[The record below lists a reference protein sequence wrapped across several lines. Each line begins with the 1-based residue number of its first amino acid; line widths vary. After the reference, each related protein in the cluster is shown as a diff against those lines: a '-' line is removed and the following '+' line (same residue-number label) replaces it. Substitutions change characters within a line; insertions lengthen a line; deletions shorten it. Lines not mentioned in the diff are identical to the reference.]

1 MTLPAPAAS
10 APTAPAAESLE
21 KIAFRFHP
29 RVFAALGADLV
40 TNDVVAVMEL
50 VKNAYDAGAKNV
62 HVRFGRDSETGNYLE
77 IEDDGCGMS
86 REVIKEVWCVVATP
100 YKMHRRTVGRGDGRR
115 RVSGDKGL
123 GRLSAARLG
132 DDFRMLTRERGCPC
146 LDVRVR
152 WTSFAEASDVSEAAI
167 ELRRYRGEFGPSG
180 TSIRIGELKQAWNT
194 QQLSDLQSN
203 LSRLVP
209 PFSGF
214 GDFSLFLRKP
224 GAREDDDV
232 RVQAHE
238 FFNEPTYSIL
248 GSVNA
253 DGDISSVYRHVPLSK
268 TVSGRTQDNL
278 VTWSQVKGD
287 SMRGQ
292 GRDTPVEP
300 PKCGPFSFEI
310 RAWDLR
316 PEDTTAITGRFRLKR
331 KAILD
336 AIRDHK
342 GISLYRDGI
351 LVMPKSETARDWLG
365 LDRRRVSRM
374 GLRLST
380 SQIVGYVS
388 VSSQENPDIRDTSDR
403 ERLIAGQAL
412 TDFTLLMEN
421 VVDTLEM
428 ERNRERFDPALE
440 RPMASLFDD
449 LSPEPL
455 LREVRAFAKRG
466 DDANAVLSSVEAY
479 AERTAET
486 TKTIQ
491 KRFVYYSRLATVG
504 TLAQMLVHEIRN
516 RTTTIGRFLITMKD
530 RLVSGADPELRGQRQ
545 RAEQA
550 TLALESLADRF
561 SPLASRSFRRNRV
574 SVLEDRFQACLEV
587 ERGKIKELAV
597 RCVVPESTTHLAVDP
612 GELDAVLLNLITNSL
627 YWLRAVED
635 RPREISFSI
644 HCIQGADRI
653 AVQVDDSGPG
663 IDEEDI
669 ERVFLPGVTRRPGGI
684 GMGLTVASE
693 IVSVYG
699 GRMAVARTSF
709 GASFRFDLP
718 LGRPA

>member
-62 HVRFGRDSETGNYLE
+62 HVRFGRDSTTGDYLE
-77 IEDDGCGMS
+77 IVDDGCGMS
-86 REVIKEVWCVVATP
+86 REVIKEVWRVVATP
-100 YKMHRRTVGRGDGRR
+100 YKVRRRTVGRSRR

-146 LDVRVR
+146 WDVRVR
-152 WTSFAEASDVSEAAI
+152 WTSFAEVSDVSEAAI
-167 ELRRYRGEFGPSG
+167 ELRRYGGEFGPSG
-180 TSIRIGELKQAWNT
+180 TSIRIGDLKQDWNV

-209 PFSGF
+209 PFSDF
-214 GDFSLFLRKP
+214 GDFSLFFRKP
-224 GAREDDDV
+224 GAGEDDEV

-238 FFNEPTYSIL
+238 FFKEPTYSIS

-253 DGDISSVYRHVPLSK
+253 DGDIRSVYKHVPLSK
-268 TVSGRTQDNL
+268 TVGGRMQDNL
-278 VTWSQVKGD
+278 VTWSQVK
-287 SMRGQ
+287 SESKRER
-292 GRDTPVEP
+292 GRDTPAEP
-300 PKCGPFSFEI
+300 PRCGPFSFEI

-365 LDRRRVSRM
+365 LDRRRVSKM
-374 GLRLST
+374 GPRLST

-421 VVDTLEM
+421 VIDTLEM

-440 RPMASLFDD
+440 RPMALLFDD
-449 LSPEPL
+449 LSPELL
-455 LREVRAFAKRG
+455 LRDVRAYAKRG
-466 DDANAVLSSVEAY
+466 DDARAVLPAVEAY

-491 KRFVYYSRLATVG
+491 RRFVYYSRLATVG

-516 RTTTIGRFLITMKD
+516 RTTSIGRFLITMKD
-530 RLVSGADPELRGQRQ
+530 RLVSGAAPDLRGQRD

-561 SPLASRSFRRNRV
+561 SPLASRSFRRDRA
-574 SVLEDRFQACLEV
+574 SVLEDRVRACLEA
-587 ERGKIKELAV
+587 ERAKTKALGV
-597 RCVVPESTTHLAVDP
+597 RCLVPESTTLVAVDP

-627 YWLRAVED
+627 YWLRAVGD

-644 HCIQGADRI
+644 DRI
-653 AVQVDDSGPG
+653 EGSDRVAVEVEDSGPG

-699 GRMAVARTSF
+699 GRMAVARTSL

-718 LGRPA
+718 LGKPA

>member
-1 MTLPAPAAS
+1 MTLPVPTAP
-10 APTAPAAESLE
+10 APTAPAAESPE

-62 HVRFGRDSETGNYLE
+62 HVRFGRDSKTGNYLE

-100 YKMHRRTVGRGDGRR
+100 YKIHRRTVGHGDGRR

-132 DDFRMLTRERGCPC
+132 DDFRMLTRERGCPVW
-146 LDVRVR
+146 DVRVR
-152 WTSFAEASDVSEAAI
+152 WTAFAEVSDVSDGAV
-167 ELRRYRGEFGPSG
+167 ELRRHRGEFGPSG
-180 TSIRIGELKQAWNT
+180 TSIRIANLKQDWDD
-194 QQLSDLQSN
+194 QQLLDLRSN

-209 PFSGF
+209 PFSDF
-214 GDFSLFLRKP
+214 GDFSLFFREP
-224 GAREDDDV
+224 GAGDGDEMQ
-232 RVQAHE
+232 VQAHR
-238 FFNEPTYSIL
+238 FFTQPIYCIS
-248 GSVNA
+248 GSVSA
-253 DGDISSVYRHVPLSK
+253 GGDIRSVYKHAPLSK
-268 TVSGRTQDNL
+268 TVGGRTKDTL
-278 VTWSQVKGD
+278 VTWDQVTSESGKK
-287 SMRGQ
+287 R
-292 GRDTPVEP
+292 RDNRPAGP

-316 PEDTTAITGRFRLKR
+316 PEDTTNITGHFGLNR
-331 KAILD
+331 KEILG

-365 LDRRRVSRM
+365 LDRKRVSKM
-374 GLRLST
+374 GPRLST

-388 VSSQENPDIRDTSDR
+388 ISSTENADIRDTSDR

-421 VVDTLEM
+421 VIGTLEM
-428 ERNRERFDPALE
+428 ERNRERHDPTLE

-455 LREVRAFAKRG
+455 LHEVRAFAKRG
-466 DDANAVLSSVEAY
+466 DDARAVLSSVEAY
-479 AERTAET
+479 AGRTAET

-516 RTTTIGRFLITMKD
+516 RTTSIGRFLITMKG
-530 RLVSGADPELRGQRQ
+530 RLVSGADPDLRGQRD

-550 TLALESLADRF
+550 TFALESLADRF

-574 SVLEDRFQACLEV
+574 SVLEDRVRVCLEV
-587 ERGKIKELAV
+587 ERGKIRALGV
-597 RCVVPESTTHLAVDP
+597 RCVVPESATLLAVDP

-627 YWLRAVED
+627 YWLRVVED
-635 RPREISFSI
+635 RPREISFSVHSI
-644 HCIQGADRI
+644 EGADRI

-709 GASFRFDLP
+709 GASFLFDLP
-718 LGRPA
+718 LGKSP